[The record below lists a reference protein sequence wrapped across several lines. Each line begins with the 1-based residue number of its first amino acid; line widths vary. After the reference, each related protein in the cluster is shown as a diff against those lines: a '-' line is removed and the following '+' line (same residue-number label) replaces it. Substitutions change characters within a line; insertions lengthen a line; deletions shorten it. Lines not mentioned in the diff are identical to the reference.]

1 MAELMTSGA
10 YYWIL
15 SLRTGHRGE
24 RQVLFVANFED
35 IIGHEDII
43 QHFKMS
49 IERGKLSHAYILNG
63 ERGTGKKLVTRVIAK
78 ALQCEEGKA
87 DACNMCHSCIQ
98 ADSGNQPDIIWVRHE
113 KPNVISVDEIR
124 GQVNQDIV
132 TKPYS
137 SRYKI
142 YIIPEAQLLNV
153 QAQNALLKTIE
164 EPPEYAIIFL
174 LTDNVDK
181 LLSTIISRCIVLN
194 MKPIR
199 EMDMIR
205 YMTDVLHIP
214 EAQAYFCERFAYGNL
229 GKAVRL
235 ATSENYQEIKNACV
249 RLLRDIYKTDTEDII
264 LAAKKL
270 SEYKL
275 EMQDLMDIFQM
286 WYRDVL
292 MFKITNS
299 VNQLVFKEEYQALKQ
314 QSAKISY
321 EGVDNVIKA
330 LDKMKVRLDANV
342 NFDVAMELLLMTI
355 KENYNG

>member
-1 MAELMTSGA
+1 M
-10 YYWIL
+10 
-15 SLRTGHRGE
+15 
-24 RQVLFVANFED
+24 ANFED

-49 IERGKLSHAYILNG
+49 IEREKISHAYILNG
-63 ERGTGKKLVTRVIAK
+63 EKGTGKKLVTRAIVK
-78 ALQCEEGKA
+78 ALQCESGKA
-87 DACNMCHSCIQ
+87 DACNKCRSCLQ
-98 ADSGNQPDIIWVRHE
+98 ADSGNQPDIIWLRHE
-113 KPNVISVDEIR
+113 KQNVITVDEVR
-124 GQVNQDIV
+124 SQMNQDIML
-132 TKPYS
+132 KPYS
-137 SRYKI
+137 SKYKI
-142 YIIPEAQLLNV
+142 YVIPDAQMLNV

-181 LLSTIISRCIVLN
+181 LLPTIISRCVVLN
-194 MKPIR
+194 MKPLR
-199 EMDMIR
+199 ETDMIR
-205 YMTDVLHIP
+205 YMKDVLHIP
-214 EAQAYFCERFAYGNL
+214 EEQAYFCERFAHGNL

-235 ATSENYQEIKNACV
+235 ATSENYREIKDATV
-249 RLLRDIYKTDTEDII
+249 RLLRDIYKMDTEDII

-270 SEYKL
+270 SDYKL
-275 EMQDLMDIFQM
+275 EMQDLMDIMQM

-299 VNQLVFKEEYQALKQ
+299 VNQLVFREEYQALKK

-330 LDKMKVRLDANV
+330 LGKMKARLEANV
-342 NFDVAMELLLMTI
+342 NFDVAMELLLLTI

>member
-1 MAELMTSGA
+1 M
-10 YYWIL
+10 
-15 SLRTGHRGE
+15 
-24 RQVLFVANFED
+24 ANFDD

-63 ERGTGKKLVTRVIAK
+63 EKGTGKKLVTRVIAK
-78 ALQCEEGKA
+78 TLQCEEGTA
-87 DACNMCHSCIQ
+87 DACNVCHSCIQ
-98 ADSGNQPDIIWVRHE
+98 ADSGNQPDIIWVTHE
-113 KPNVISVDEIR
+113 KASVISVEEIR
-124 GQVNQDIV
+124 TQVNQDIGV
-132 TKPYS
+132 KPYS

-142 YIIPEAQLLNV
+142 YIIPDAHMLNP

-174 LTDNVDK
+174 LTDNIDK
-181 LLSTIISRCIVLN
+181 LLPTIISRCVVLN

-205 YMTDVLHIP
+205 YMRDVLGIS
-214 EAQAYFCERFAYGNL
+214 EEQAYFCERFAFGNL

-235 ATSENYQEIKNACV
+235 ATSENYQEIKESSV
-249 RLLRDIYKTDTEDII
+249 RLLRNIYKMDTEDII

-270 SEYKL
+270 ADYKL
-275 EMQDLMDIFQM
+275 EMQDLMDIMQM

-292 MFKITNS
+292 MFKISNS
-299 VNQLVFKEEYQALKQ
+299 VNQLVFREEYQAMKQ

-321 EGVDNVIKA
+321 EGVDNVLKA
-330 LDKMKVRLDANV
+330 LDKMKVRLEANV